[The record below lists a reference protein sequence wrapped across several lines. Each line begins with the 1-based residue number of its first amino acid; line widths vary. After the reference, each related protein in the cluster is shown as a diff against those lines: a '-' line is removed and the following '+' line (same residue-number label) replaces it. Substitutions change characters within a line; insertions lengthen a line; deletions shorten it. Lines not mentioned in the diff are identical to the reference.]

1 MVESLDERMDIE
13 VTERSIGLPLS
24 LDRLYNLIICDH
36 CGIAL
41 PSEWVRSHLKEQ
53 HGIETMDEQVSE
65 FLGLEEDA
73 LTVQQVKDWRESV
86 WVGKAVQNIP
96 VVKGHRCNLCDYSV
110 AAKKGMK
117 NHFMEI
123 HKRFK
128 RARYSEECKVQL
140 VFNGRL
146 RKYIQVE
153 EDEDMD
159 VDVDEGDDYTEWKKA
174 IDMEFADSM
183 ANLKIS
189 DMNERG
195 NLRLKNVF
203 IAKTRWD
210 AMMEGRDL
218 KDVVKFAAAPLVN
231 DELQCIILCGRR
243 YIQKTCDALNK
254 GSVIVKR
261 LLMSGGYSNVPYSTD
276 CKGQKKRMASSS
288 LYKRRRRWTIM
299 ERF

>member
-1 MVESLDERMDIE
+1 MIVCRKVQDLMMVDSPDEMMD
-13 VTERSIGLPLS
+13 VQTTEQSNELPLS
-24 LDRLYNLIICDH
+24 LDRLYNLIVCNH

-41 PSEWVRSHLKEQ
+41 PSEWVHSHLKEQ
-53 HGIETMDEQVSE
+53 HSIHAKDKQVSE
-65 FLGLEEDA
+65 FLGLEDNA

-86 WVGKAVQNIP
+86 WVGKAVQKIP

-117 NHFMEI
+117 NHFTEI
-123 HKRFK
+123 HKKFK

-159 VDVDEGDDYTEWKKA
+159 VDVDEGGDQTEWKKA
-174 IDMEFADSM
+174 INMEFADSM

-189 DMNERG
+189 GTNERG

-210 AMMEGRDL
+210 AMLEGKDL
-218 KDVVKFAAAPLVN
+218 KDVVTFAAAPLVN
-231 DELQCIILCGRR
+231 DELQAIILCGRR
-243 YIQKTCDALNK
+243 YIHNTCDALDK
-254 GSVIVKR
+254 GSVVVKR
-261 LLMSGGYSNVPYSTD
+261 LLMSGGYSNIVLVQY
-276 CKGQKKRMASSS
+276 
-288 LYKRRRRWTIM
+288 
-299 ERF
+299 